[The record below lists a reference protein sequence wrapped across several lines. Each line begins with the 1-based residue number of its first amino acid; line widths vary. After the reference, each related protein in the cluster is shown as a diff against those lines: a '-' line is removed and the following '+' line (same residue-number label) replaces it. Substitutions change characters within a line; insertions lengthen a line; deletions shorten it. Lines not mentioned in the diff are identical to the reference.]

1 MKARRR
7 LRTDNDNINRNLVAS
22 TIAESAAI
30 TTIKTR
36 LFQEGPGDFSWRLGM
51 VDQRLQEFKTRAK
64 ESDKE
69 CLSTIAVKFEPT
81 LPNNEAFPMYFSC
94 KEEMSSQL
102 SVYFGQKD
110 GLYYVAELQKG
121 GTDAVLG
128 YIPTIAV
135 LASVDSAGNKVDVWQ
150 IAVEETANPP
160 KTVSVFHIMADKL
173 ANTIQVIAAATS
185 TGTGIGCGIKMS
197 STASA
202 LMVYGYPGD
211 NNSPSGN
218 LCPTDTNPNDYIN
231 SVVTGAGNWDIYCV
245 NPDTLTT
252 ISPNTPCTSLLSGF
266 PLADFSYAN
275 LVTTT
280 YANSAYSLIFSP
292 SLPDGLVDFKKSA

>member
-7 LRTDNDNINRNLVAS
+7 LRTDNDNINRNLAS
-22 TIAESAAI
+22 NTILESDAI
-30 TTIKTR
+30 DTIKTR
-36 LFQEGPGDFSWRLGM
+36 LFQEGPGDFSYRLGM
-51 VDQRLQEFKTRAK
+51 IDERLQEFKTRAK

-110 GLYYVAELQKG
+110 GQYYVAELQKG
-121 GTDAVLG
+121 GTVAGLG
-128 YIPTIAV
+128 NIPSIAV

-150 IAVEETANPP
+150 IAVEDTANP
-160 KTVSVFHIMADKL
+160 KTVSVFHIMADKI

-202 LMVYGYPGD
+202 LLVYGYPGD

-218 LCPTDTNPNDYIN
+218 LCPNNNNDYIN
-231 SVVTGAGNWDIYCV
+231 SVDSGAGLWEVYCV
-245 NPDTLTT
+245 NPVTLAS
-252 ISPNTPCTSLLSGF
+252 ISPDTPCTSLLSGF
-266 PLADFSYAN
+266 PLAAFSYAD
-275 LVTTT
+275 LVSTA
-280 YANSAYSLIFSP
+280 YADSAYSLIFSP